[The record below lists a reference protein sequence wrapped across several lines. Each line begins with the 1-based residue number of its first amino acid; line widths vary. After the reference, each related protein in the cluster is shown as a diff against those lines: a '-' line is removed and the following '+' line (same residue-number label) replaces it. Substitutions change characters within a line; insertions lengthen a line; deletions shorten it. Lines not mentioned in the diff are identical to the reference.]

1 MRLIKL
7 IPDNTNIPF
16 IQWHK
21 ISIILSI
28 TFILAT
34 FGLGAGKGFNF
45 GIDFL
50 GGIMIEIETKANPSN
65 LNDLRSQTQN
75 LGLGEITMQQF
86 GDDNTV
92 LIRVQRQAGDGDAQ
106 QQAVNKIRSVLDDD
120 VVEYRRI
127 ETVGPSIGDELLESA
142 IYAVSAAIILILIY
156 IWFRFEWQFG
166 ICAILALSHDIILTL
181 GFYAL
186 TGLEFNLTSV
196 AALLTIA
203 GYSINDTVV
212 IFDRVRENMRRYRVM
227 PLDELFNLSIN
238 QTLSRTV
245 LTGVTTLLALL
256 ALVFL
261 GGPVVFGF
269 SIAMVF
275 GVVIGTYS
283 SIAIAVALLLYLKPH
298 RGDDDD
304 EENPTSSKKQNKDKD
319 FVVEGY

>member
-16 IQWHK
+16 IAWHK
-21 ISIILSI
+21 ISFILSLLL
-28 TFILAT
+28 ILAT
-34 FGLGAGKGFNF
+34 LGLGAGKGFNF

-50 GGIMIEIETKANPSN
+50 GGIMIEIETKSNPSN
-65 LNDLRSQTQN
+65 LNDLRSQTAN

-142 IYAVSAAIILILIY
+142 IYAVSASVILILIY

-166 ICAILALSHDIILTL
+166 ICAILALSHDIMLTL

-298 RGDDDD
+298 RGDDHDD
-304 EENPTSSKKQNKDKD
+304 ENAPSKKQKQD
-319 FVVEGY
+319 FVEEGYG